1 MQLGYIGHLLL
12 AGFPHSLAHRLQ
24 HDSGH
29 FFPSCRILL
38 LEIFMQ
44 AQAELILYVHI
55 IYLIPHF
62 LIDSFGLH
70 HIPAIC
76 VLYNLGKCIR
86 STCFSFHF
94 LLDIGRV
101 EDSRTALHSDSLL
114 DLLHAEV
121 VAIAV
126 IAQISIRVFS
136 RHITN
141 SQVEPAHKL
150 VHVVEAQCSPR
161 IALARL
167 YNRIRTCQRSFESEL
182 TEGFP
187 VLFTTIVSTHIIQI
201 GICYFFLA
209 FPTVTAHHHTLDTGS
224 ITAVSSSEHAK
235 CRNLPGIFRS
245 QAFFYQHPFCF
256 DHSGSNLIFVLVV
269 FCMGSHFN
277 RSVNKE
283 QAGSC
288 DVPQLPARL
297 YYHIDTRASQF
308 FRGDEFQ
315 IRNTAESIPQ
325 RFHTQHIEYLGDSGS
340 FRLDELAAPQRIA
353 YFTGNAIIVPAF
365 IHLDCIICQLYAF
378 LPCRL
383 AWGSLCIDSVEVAS
397 GRQGIGIY
405 YRIAS
410 R

>member
-12 AGFPHSLAHRLQ
+12 AGSPHPLAHSFQ
-24 HDSGH
+24 HDGGH
-29 FFPSCRILL
+29 FFQSCRILL

-101 EDSRTALHSDSLL
+101 ENSGTALHSDSFL

-126 IAQISIRVFS
+126 IAQVSIRVFS

-161 IALARL
+161 ITLARL
-167 YNRIRTCQRSFESEL
+167 YNRIRT
-182 TEGFP
+182 
-187 VLFTTIVSTHIIQI
+187 
-201 GICYFFLA
+201 
-209 FPTVTAHHHTLDTGS
+209 
-224 ITAVSSSEHAK
+224 
-235 CRNLPGIFRS
+235 
-245 QAFFYQHPFCF
+245 
-256 DHSGSNLIFVLVV
+256 
-269 FCMGSHFN
+269 
-277 RSVNKE
+277 
-283 QAGSC
+283 
-288 DVPQLPARL
+288 
-297 YYHIDTRASQF
+297 
-308 FRGDEFQ
+308 
-315 IRNTAESIPQ
+315 
-325 RFHTQHIEYLGDSGS
+325 
-340 FRLDELAAPQRIA
+340 
-353 YFTGNAIIVPAF
+353 
-365 IHLDCIICQLYAF
+365 
-378 LPCRL
+378 
-383 AWGSLCIDSVEVAS
+383 
-397 GRQGIGIY
+397 
-405 YRIAS
+405 
-410 R
+410 